1 MVEKIGHPSEHFALR
16 ASRFFGLLAELQLNA
31 TWLPFRE
38 SPQLFRSA
46 GQSSLVTRPPL
57 FIRQAELI
65 LVESSWPGHEAKA
78 NRGRVVCGHCVER
91 PESGVFKLLW

>member
-16 ASRFFGLLAELQLNA
+16 ASRFFGLLAELQLLNA

-46 GQSSLVTRPPL
+46 GQSRTSCLRSLRRAAGVGYLQVTL
-57 FIRQAELI
+57 VMLI
-65 LVESSWPGHEAKA
+65 YILLV
-78 NRGRVVCGHCVER
+78 C
-91 PESGVFKLLW
+91 